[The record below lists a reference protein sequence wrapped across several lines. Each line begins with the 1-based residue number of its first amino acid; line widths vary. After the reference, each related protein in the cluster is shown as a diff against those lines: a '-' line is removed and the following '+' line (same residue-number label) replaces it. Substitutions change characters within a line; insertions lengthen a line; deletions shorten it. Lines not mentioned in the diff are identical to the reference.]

1 MSNQYNP
8 FAEFAKF
15 DMSKFDVSKMLGDVK
30 VPGVDVEA
38 LLASQRKNV
47 EALTTAN
54 KVALEGLQAVAKR
67 QAEILAQA
75 LAEATSVAKEL
86 AGLSSNPQE
95 LTAKQAAVAK
105 EAFEKALAN
114 ARELAELVNKSNTEA
129 FAVINQRVNES
140 LEELKALVVKK

>member
-1 MSNQYNP
+1 MTQYNP

-15 DMSKFDVSKMLGDVK
+15 DISKFDLSKTLGDIK

-67 QAEILAQA
+67 QAEILAQS
-75 LAEATSVAKEL
+75 LAEANAVAKEL
-86 AGLSSNPQE
+86 ASLSSNPQE
-95 LTAKQAAVAK
+95 LTAKQTAVAK

-140 LEELKALVVKK
+140 MEELKALVAKK